1 MDKNTLIAIALS
13 VLIIVAG
20 FAIQAVFFAP
30 DPVPEAVASSQP
42 APIEAQTSYNAS
54 TIPVTPSN
62 IGSNITGSPGSI
74 TAVGKDPSIT
84 ETRFETEVFDIIFDV
99 ETASIASMKL
109 KKHLDEGVPVELVF
123 KDSEEDSAFKLYF
136 GYDTNTKADYG
147 YNISRPDEHTIR
159 FSRDFGIIGQ
169 DGKLQPET
177 FNLTKT
183 YVFSEND
190 YLFELYIEM
199 KNSVNEV
206 IPLNYNGFAYT
217 LAFEPQIGPEFYEEP
232 DGRYKYR
239 KFYTLEDGKKKEAK
253 VKNEEYIVDSLFSWA
268 ALTGKYF
275 TVIGIPDA
283 TDYTLRLNEGSTDII
298 PLTSSMKFSR
308 PAMNSSMNTDVFRF
322 YIGPQ
327 QTQHL
332 ALYNDAE
339 DNGFGLKELQLDKAM
354 DSSSWF
360 GWLEN
365 VLKWLLA
372 VFYRIVP
379 NYGIAIIL
387 LTILIKVILFPIT
400 RKSYRSTAKMQAL
413 NPQISEIK
421 EKYKDNS
428 AKMNQEMSALYKTEK
443 VNPMGGCLPM
453 LLQFPI
459 FIALYG
465 LLNKH
470 FELRGAVFIPGWISD
485 LSSPETIWNFAPVN
499 IPFVGSDLRLLP
511 ILYVATM
518 VFSMKVSQSAASG
531 TGSNAN
537 MTKIFTYV
545 MPIMFF
551 FILYNA
557 PSGLILY
564 WTVMNIFTV
573 IQQRVTNSVQK
584 HHKEEEQEKGTPKF
598 KIVKKSN
605 SNKTAGRNTQSKKN
619 KKR

>member
-1 MDKNTLIAIALS
+1 
-13 VLIIVAG
+13 
-20 FAIQAVFFAP
+20 
-30 DPVPEAVASSQP
+30 
-42 APIEAQTSYNAS
+42 
-54 TIPVTPSN
+54 
-62 IGSNITGSPGSI
+62 
-74 TAVGKDPSIT
+74 
-84 ETRFETEVFDIIFDV
+84 
-99 ETASIASMKL
+99 
-109 KKHLDEGVPVELVF
+109 
-123 KDSEEDSAFKLYF
+123 
-136 GYDTNTKADYG
+136 
-147 YNISRPDEHTIR
+147 
-159 FSRDFGIIGQ
+159 
-169 DGKLQPET
+169 LQ
-177 FNLTKT
+177 
-183 YVFSEND
+183 
-190 YLFELYIEM
+190 
-199 KNSVNEV
+199 
-206 IPLNYNGFAYT
+206 
-217 LAFEPQIGPEFYEEP
+217 
-232 DGRYKYR
+232 
-239 KFYTLEDGKKKEAK
+239 DGKKKEAK
-253 VKNEEYIVDSLFSWA
+253 VKNDEYIVDSLFSWA

-283 TDYTLRLNEGSTDII
+283 TDYTLRLNEGSTETI

-327 QTQHL
+327 QKQHL
-332 ALYNDAE
+332 ASYNDAE
-339 DNGFGLKELQLDKAM
+339 DNGFSLKDLQLEKAM

-365 VLKWLLA
+365 ILKWLLA
-372 VFYRIVP
+372 VFYRIIP
-379 NYGIAIIL
+379 NYGVSIIL
-387 LTILIKVILFPIT
+387 LTILIKVVLFPIT
-400 RKSYRSTAKMQAL
+400 RKSYQSTAKMQAL

-531 TGSNAN
+531 GGSNAN

-573 IQQRVTNSVQK
+573 IQQRVTNTVQ
-584 HHKEEEQEKGTPKF
+584 HHKEEEKEKNAPKF
-598 KIVKKSN
+598 KIVKKPN
-605 SNKTAGRNTQSKKN
+605 GNKAAGKKPQSKNN

>member
-1 MDKNTLIAIALS
+1 MDKNTLIAIVLS

-30 DPVPEAVASSQP
+30 DPVTEVISSSQP
-42 APIEAQTSYNAS
+42 ATTTVQPSSTVS
-54 TIPVTPSN
+54 TIPVSPSN
-62 IGSNITGSPGSI
+62 SVSNITGSPGSI
-74 TAVGKDPSIT
+74 AAVGEDPSVK
-84 ETRFETEVFDIIFDV
+84 EARFETEVFDIIFDA
-99 ETASIASMKL
+99 ENASIASMKL
-109 KKHLDEGVPVELVF
+109 KNHLDEGVPVELIF
-123 KDSEEDSAFKLYF
+123 KDSAEDSAFKLYF
-136 GYDTNTKADYG
+136 GYDTETKADYG
-147 YNISRPDEHTIR
+147 YYVSRPDEYTIR
-159 FSRDFGIIGQ
+159 FTRDFGIIGQ
-169 DGKLQPET
+169 DGTMQPET
-177 FNLTKT
+177 FSLIKT
-183 YVFSEND
+183 YVFSESD

-206 IPLNYNGFAYT
+206 VPLNYNGFAYT
-217 LAFEPQIGPEFYEEP
+217 LAFEPQIGPEFFEAP

-239 KFYTLEDGKKKEAK
+239 KFYTLQDGKKKEAK
-253 VKNEEYIVDSLFSWA
+253 VKNDEYIVDSLFSWA

-327 QTQHL
+327 QKQHL

-339 DNGFGLKELQLDKAM
+339 DNGFRLKDLQLEKAM

-365 VLKWLLA
+365 ILKWLLA
-372 VFYRIVP
+372 VFYRMIP

-387 LTILIKVILFPIT
+387 LTILIKVVLFPIT
-400 RKSYRSTAKMQAL
+400 RKSYQSTAKMQGL
-413 NPQISEIK
+413 NPQIQEIK

-428 AKMNQEMSALYKTEK
+428 AKMNQEMSALYKAEK

-531 TGSNAN
+531 SGNNAN

-573 IQQRVTNSVQK
+573 IQQRVTNSVQ
-584 HHKEEEQEKGTPKF
+584 HHKEEEMEKSAPKF
-598 KIVKKSN
+598 KIVRKPN
-605 SNKTAGRNTQSKKN
+605 GNKTAGKKPQSKN
-619 KKR
+619 KKKR

>member
-1 MDKNTLIAIALS
+1 MDKNTLIAIVLS
-13 VLIIVAG
+13 VLIIIAG
-20 FAIQAVFFAP
+20 FAVQAIFFAP
-30 DPVPEAVASSQP
+30 DPVPEVVYSNQP
-42 APIEAQTSYNAS
+42 ITNEAQATSNTAALP
-54 TIPVTPSN
+54 IAPSN
-62 IGSNITGSPGSI
+62 AVSNITGSPGSI
-74 TAVGKDPSIT
+74 TAVGEDPALN
-84 ETRFETEVFDIIFDV
+84 EARFETEVFDIIFDAKS
-99 ETASIASMKL
+99 ASIASMKL
-109 KKHLDEGVPVELVF
+109 KNHLDEGVPVELIF
-123 KDSEEDSAFKLYF
+123 KDTEEDSAFKLYF
-136 GYDTNTKADYG
+136 GYDTNTKTDYG
-147 YNISRPDEHTIR
+147 YYISRPNEYTIKFTR
-159 FSRDFGIIGQ
+159 NFSSIGS
-169 DGKLQPET
+169 DGTMKPET
-177 FNLTKT
+177 FRLTKT
-183 YVFSEND
+183 YVFSESD

-199 KNSVNEV
+199 KNSVNEI

-217 LAFEPQIGPEFYEEP
+217 LAFEPQIGPGFFEEP

-239 KFYTLEDGKKKEAK
+239 KFYTLQDGKKKEIK
-253 VKNEEYIVDSLFSWA
+253 VKNGESSVDSLFSWA
-268 ALTGKYF
+268 ELTGKYF

-283 TDYTLRLNEGSTDII
+283 TDYTLRLNEGSTDTI

-308 PAMNSSMNTDVFRF
+308 SVMNSSMNTDVFRF

-327 QTQHL
+327 QKQHL
-332 ALYNDAE
+332 SLYNNAD
-339 DNGFGLKELQLDKAM
+339 DNGFGLKDLQLEKAM

-365 VLKWLLA
+365 ILKWLLA
-372 VFYRIVP
+372 VFYRIIP

-400 RKSYRSTAKMQAL
+400 RKSYQSTAKMQAL
-413 NPQISEIK
+413 NPQIQEIK

-470 FELRGAVFIPGWISD
+470 FELRGAAFIPGWITD

-518 VFSMKVSQSAASG
+518 VFSMKVSQSATSG

-537 MTKIFTYV
+537 MTKMFTYV

-573 IQQRVTNSVQK
+573 IQQRVTNTVQQ
-584 HHKEEEQEKGTPKF
+584 HHKEEEEKNAPKF
-598 KIVKKSN
+598 KIVKKPN
-605 SNKTAGRNTQSKKN
+605 GNKPAGKKPQAKNN